1 MIRMK
6 ERKKLESILRHF
18 PKVKL
23 LVVGDIMMDRT
34 ILGKVSR
41 ISPEAPV
48 PVVIAETEDF
58 NLGGAANVAHNIR
71 SLGGTVSLCGI
82 VGDDENGRKICGRM
96 VERGIQT
103 QGVFFEQGRQ
113 TTVKTR
119 IIAHHPH
126 YQQLVRVDRETTGLP
141 KASTFRSL
149 SNFLTEKMEAFD
161 GVVVSD
167 YGKGLLTRRLIQR
180 IVKGAKK
187 SKKFIMVDP
196 KVKNFFFYKGATVI
210 TPNTNEASEASRIP
224 ATDQL
229 SVEKMGRSLLKRL
242 KCDAL
247 VITQGEKGMTIF
259 EPHQKPYR
267 VPTVARE
274 VYDVTGAGDTVIGTM
289 ALALGTG
296 STVSYKDAASLAN
309 YAAGIVVGKVGTAVA
324 SREELLNVIRERPLR
339 GEKGDGNPMGFH
351 AAGLIKMEESIHGK
365 VIPK

>member
-1 MIRMK
+1 MIRMR
-6 ERKKLESILRHF
+6 ERKKLGSILKAF
-18 PKVKL
+18 PGVKL
-23 LVVGDIMMDRT
+23 LVVGDIMMDRS

-48 PVVIAETEDF
+48 PVIIAETEDF

-82 VGDDENGRKICGRM
+82 VGDDENGKKIYRKI
-96 VERGIQT
+96 VERGIRT
-103 QGVFFEQGRQ
+103 QGIFIEQGRQ

-126 YQQLVRVDRETTGLP
+126 YQQLVRVDRETTDHP

-149 SNFLTEKMEAFD
+149 SKFLTEKIEDFD
-161 GVVVSD
+161 GVVFSD
-167 YGKGLLTRRLIQR
+167 YGKGLLTRKLIQT
-180 IVKGAKK
+180 IVKKAKK
-187 SKKFIMVDP
+187 SKKLIMVDP
-196 KVKNFFFYKGATVI
+196 KLKNFFFYKGATVI

-224 ATDQL
+224 ATDQS

-242 KCDAL
+242 KCNAL

-259 EPHQKPYR
+259 EPRQKPYP
-267 VPTVARE
+267 VPTVAKE

-296 STVSYKDAASLAN
+296 RRVSVKDAASLAN
-309 YAAGIVVGKVGTAVA
+309 YAAGIVVGKVGTAIV
-324 SREELLNVIRERPLR
+324 SSEELL
-339 GEKGDGNPMGFH
+339 
-351 AAGLIKMEESIHGK
+351 K
-365 VIPK
+365 VIKEKT